1 MKIKVLNT
9 NQTVEIESGA
19 CALDVLKKVKLDF
32 TPFAVKANRRLRELT
47 YQLHADCEIEFL
59 SHSVRSAN
67 RIYEASLR
75 FVVAMAYNRLFKSQ
89 VKFNYNVSMSI
100 LAIPKKL
107 GRKLTE
113 QDIAKLDAEIKKI
126 VKADLPFEKVLIP
139 LEQAENIY
147 AKQGDLDKLAVLN
160 VREQEYV
167 NAYKVGDYYNYMY
180 SKMVPSTGYLKDY
193 KIFLYDAGFIL
204 QYPRGEEKGQI
215 PEFSESLTYAN
226 TLREAAAW
234 SKAVG
239 VGTIAELNEKAFDR
253 KKISEFINMCEI
265 RHTNNFFKV
274 ATEIL
279 NYGEK
284 KRLICVAGPSSS
296 GKTTFATRLRYTL
309 ASLGVKTL
317 MISIDDY
324 YVERSKTPRDEDG
337 NLDFESLYALDI
349 ELFNQNLS
357 DLIQGKPTKLP
368 VYDFKTSS
376 RSFKEAI
383 TIEPTTPI
391 IIEGIHALNEE
402 LTKSIKRDLKYKIF
416 IGPQTQAHIDF
427 HNPISFTDLRLL
439 RRIVR
444 DSKYRNAKATET
456 LSMWPSVRKGE
467 FKWIYPNQEGVD
479 FVFNTELSYEYAV
492 LKKHALPQLQAIPRS
507 SEYFITA
514 NRLVKFLKYY
524 VDIDDQLV
532 PCNSLLREFI
542 GGACV

>member
-113 QDIAKLDAEIKKI
+113 SDIAKLDAEIKKI

-147 AKQGDLDKLAVLN
+147 ASQGDLDKLAVLN

-279 NYGEK
+279 D
-284 KRLICVAGPSSS
+284 
-296 GKTTFATRLRYTL
+296 T
-309 ASLGVKTL
+309 
-317 MISIDDY
+317 SI
-324 YVERSKTPRDEDG
+324 
-337 NLDFESLYALDI
+337 L
-349 ELFNQNLS
+349 
-357 DLIQGKPTKLP
+357 
-368 VYDFKTSS
+368 
-376 RSFKEAI
+376 
-383 TIEPTTPI
+383 
-391 IIEGIHALNEE
+391 
-402 LTKSIKRDLKYKIF
+402 
-416 IGPQTQAHIDF
+416 
-427 HNPISFTDLRLL
+427 
-439 RRIVR
+439 
-444 DSKYRNAKATET
+444 
-456 LSMWPSVRKGE
+456 
-467 FKWIYPNQEGVD
+467 
-479 FVFNTELSYEYAV
+479 
-492 LKKHALPQLQAIPRS
+492 
-507 SEYFITA
+507 
-514 NRLVKFLKYY
+514 
-524 VDIDDQLV
+524 
-532 PCNSLLREFI
+532 
-542 GGACV
+542 

>member
-9 NQTVEIESGA
+9 NQTVEIQSGA
-19 CALDVLKKVKLDF
+19 CALDVLKKIKLDF

-75 FVVAMAYNRLFKSQ
+75 FIVAMAYNRLFKSQ

-113 QDIAKLDAEIKKI
+113 QDIAKLDSEIKKI

-147 AKQGDLDKLAVLN
+147 ARQGDLDKLAVLN

-180 SKMVPSTGYLKDY
+180 SKMVPSTGYIKDY

-324 YVERSKTPRDEDG
+324 YVERSKTPLDEDG

-349 ELFNQNLS
+349 DLFNQNLS
-357 DLIQGKPTKLP
+357 DLIKGKPTQLP

-402 LTKSIKRDLKYKIF
+402 LTKSIARDLKYKIF

>member
-9 NQTVEIESGA
+9 NQTYEFPNGV
-19 CALDVLKKVKLDF
+19 CALDVLKEVKLDF

-59 SHSVRSAN
+59 SHSARSAN

-75 FVVAMAYNRLFKSQ
+75 FIVAMAYNRLFKSQ

-113 QDIAKLDAEIKKI
+113 KDIEALDKEIKKI

-204 QYPRGEEKGQI
+204 QYPRGEANGRI

-234 SKAVG
+234 SKSVG

-274 ATEIL
+274 ASEIL
-279 NYGEK
+279 NYGAK

-324 YVERSKTPRDEDG
+324 YVERSKTPLDEDG

-349 ELFNQNLS
+349 DLFNQNLS
-357 DLIQGKPTKLP
+357 DLIQGKPTSLP

-376 RSFKEAI
+376 RSFKEPL
-383 TIEPTTPI
+383 TIDATTPI

>member
-19 CALDVLKKVKLDF
+19 CALDVLKKIKLDF
-32 TPFAVKANRRLRELT
+32 TPYAVKANRRLRELT

-147 AKQGDLDKLAVLN
+147 ARQGDLDKLAVLN

-324 YVERSKTPRDEDG
+324 YVERSKTPCDEDG

>member
-75 FVVAMAYNRLFKSQ
+75 FIVAMAYNRLFKSQ

-113 QDIAKLDAEIKKI
+113 ADIVKLDAEIKKI

-147 AKQGDLDKLAVLN
+147 ARQGDLDKLAVLN

-349 ELFNQNLS
+349 DLFNQNLS
-357 DLIQGKPTKLP
+357 DLIKGKPTKLP

-376 RSFKEAI
+376 RSFKDAI

-402 LTKSIKRDLKYKIF
+402 LTKSIARDLKYKIF

>member
-19 CALDVLKKVKLDF
+19 CALDVLKKIKLDF

-357 DLIQGKPTKLP
+357 DLIQGKPTRLP

-383 TIEPTTPI
+383 TIDPTTPI

>member
-9 NQTVEIESGA
+9 NQTYEFPNGA
-19 CALDVLKKVKLDF
+19 CALDVLKEVKLNF

-47 YQLHADCEIEFL
+47 YQLHTDCEIEFL

-75 FVVAMAYNRLFKSQ
+75 FIVAMAYNRLFKSQ

-113 QDIAKLDAEIKKI
+113 KDIDSLDKEIKKI
-126 VKADLPFEKVLIP
+126 IKADLPFEKVLIP

-147 AKQGDLDKLAVLN
+147 SKQGDLDKLAVLN

-204 QYPRGEEKGQI
+204 QYPRGEANCRI

-234 SKAVG
+234 SKSVG

-274 ATEIL
+274 ASEIL
-279 NYGEK
+279 NYGTK

-324 YVERSKTPRDEDG
+324 YVERSKTPLDEDG

-349 ELFNQNLS
+349 DLFNQNLS
-357 DLIQGKPTKLP
+357 DLIQGKPTSLP

-376 RSFKEAI
+376 RSFKEPI
-383 TIEPTTPI
+383 TIDATTPI

>member
-1 MKIKVLNT
+1 
-9 NQTVEIESGA
+9 
-19 CALDVLKKVKLDF
+19 
-32 TPFAVKANRRLRELT
+32 
-47 YQLHADCEIEFL
+47 
-59 SHSVRSAN
+59 
-67 RIYEASLR
+67 
-75 FVVAMAYNRLFKSQ
+75 
-89 VKFNYNVSMSI
+89 MSI

-113 QDIAKLDAEIKKI
+113 QDIAKLDTEIKKI

-147 AKQGDLDKLAVLN
+147 ARQGDLDKLAVLN

-204 QYPRGEEKGQI
+204 QYPRGEEKGRI

-349 ELFNQNLS
+349 DLFNQNLS